1 MVGTLHGEFFYIWK
15 SFDEWNVQMSYKFQR
30 DVPIAVAFGISIK
43 EENHSYV
50 TRFTGS
56 GETLDLI

>member
-1 MVGTLHGEFFYIWK
+1 
-15 SFDEWNVQMSYKFQR
+15 MSYNFNK

-43 EENHSYV
+43 EENSSYV

-56 GETLDLI
+56 GEKFDLI